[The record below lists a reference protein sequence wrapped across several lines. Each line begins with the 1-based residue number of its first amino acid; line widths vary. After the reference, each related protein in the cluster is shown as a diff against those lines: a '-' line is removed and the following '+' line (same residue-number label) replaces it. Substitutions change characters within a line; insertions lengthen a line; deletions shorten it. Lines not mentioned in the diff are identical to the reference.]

1 MNYLQHNKVNYTTV
15 SSNDNII
22 GYSNDDIYINSSNY
36 ILSVNNNTIDNIVHD
51 NNKATIYYTTV
62 TTNTKIL
69 QYTNTR
75 FCNTLMYNIILSFTS
90 SDFTAI
96 TSNDTSND
104 TIDTITFDIAI
115 NDNVYTYTY
124 TVQPLFMNM
133 YDLFNTI
140 PVNDTIK
147 SFTITA
153 SSTTPLT
160 VFNMNKTHNGHK
172 PCNCF
177 ILL

>member
-96 TSNDTSND
+96 TSDA
-104 TIDTITFDIAI
+104 TITFDIAI
-115 NDNVYTYTY
+115 NDKVYTYTY
-124 TVQPLFMNM
+124 PVQPLFMNM

-153 SSTTPLT
+153 TSTTPLT
-160 VFNMNKTHNGHK
+160 VFNMNKTHSGHK